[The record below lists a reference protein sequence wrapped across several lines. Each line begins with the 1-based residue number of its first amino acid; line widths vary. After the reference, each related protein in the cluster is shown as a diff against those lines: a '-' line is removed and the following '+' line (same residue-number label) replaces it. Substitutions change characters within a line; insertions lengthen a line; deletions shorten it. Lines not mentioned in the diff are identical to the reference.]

1 MTEKD
6 FLAGYDPN
14 AFERPSVTSD
24 ILVFTTRK
32 TQLFLLMIRRS
43 LPPFQGKWA
52 IPGGFIQ
59 MDETA
64 EEAAARKLSDETGI
78 SGIYLEQLRTFSRV
92 DRDPRMR
99 ILSVAYI
106 GMAPFSRLA
115 ELPEEKTE
123 ETALFE
129 IVREGGRIF
138 LESPREGRLEE
149 PDIAFDHYEMIT
161 AAVRRMEGKLE
172 YTEIAFPFLENPQAF
187 SLTELREI
195 YDAVSGKT
203 YDIGNFRRF
212 ILKQYGEPGII
223 RELPGVTRKE
233 RGRPAVIY
241 RYTVPIQKT

>member
-64 EEAAARKLSDETGI
+64 EEAAARKLSEETGI
-78 SGIYLEQLRTFSRV
+78 SGVYLEQLRTFSRV

-115 ELPEEKTE
+115 DLPEEKTE
-123 ETALFE
+123 ETTLFE
-129 IVREGGRIF
+129 IVREGSRIF
-138 LESPREGRLEE
+138 LESSRNGRLAES
-149 PDIAFDHYEMIT
+149 DIAFDHYEMIT
-161 AAVRRMEGKLE
+161 AAVRRMEGKLD

-195 YDAVSGKT
+195 YDAVSGKS

-223 RELPGVTRKE
+223 QELPGVTRKE

-241 RYTVPIQKT
+241 RYTGQTNE